1 MNRQEYTDRF
11 LEHYE
16 SPRHYGALSQADV
29 VVRGEN
35 PGCGDVITIYL
46 KTGKGEAAR
55 QIQFEGQ
62 GCTISQAG
70 ASMLL
75 EMVQEKT
82 LAEIEGIDYND
93 LLEALGKEIVLT
105 RVSCATL
112 GLRTLKNAIE
122 QYYTRQNEEKSRAA
136 VQPAK

>member
-1 MNRQEYTDRF
+1 
-11 LEHYE
+11 
-16 SPRHYGALSQADV
+16 
-29 VVRGEN
+29 
-35 PGCGDVITIYL
+35 L
-46 KTGKGEAAR
+46 KTGDEGEVAR

-62 GCTISQAG
+62 GCTLSQAG

-82 LAEIEGIDYND
+82 LAEIESIDYND

-105 RVSCATL
+105 RVRCATL

-122 QYYTRQNEEKSRAA
+122 QYYTHQDEEKNREA
-136 VQPAK
+136 VQPGK